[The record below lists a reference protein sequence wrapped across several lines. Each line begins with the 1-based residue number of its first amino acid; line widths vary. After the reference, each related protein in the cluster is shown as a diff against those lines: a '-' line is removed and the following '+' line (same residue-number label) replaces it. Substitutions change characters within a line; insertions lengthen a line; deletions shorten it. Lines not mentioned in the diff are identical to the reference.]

1 MVDQSKRQ
9 TLTAAIAAGAGGVL
23 CTSGRQAFA
32 QTFEIPSLDATT
44 AFLSTKINVELLIY
58 HLNFAVSAAVNIIL
72 IKKSI
77 SPSKSGEYHEKRDQW
92 TTELKELYD
101 VPDQFFGESGNNN
114 LATAVSRMMTEDYK
128 TRWNE
133 ISLRLELLVSN
144 LSSEMISNG
153 IDPNAPISANS
164 IQSLHHL
171 ERIAVAMNTDDD
183 DSNDP
188 WICRRFPFSYFC
200 Q

>member
-1 MVDQSKRQ
+1 MVDQLKRQ

-44 AFLSTKINVELLIY
+44 AILSTNIDVELLIY
-58 HLNFAVSAAVNIIL
+58 HRNFAVSAAVNIIL
-72 IKKSI
+72 INKSI
-77 SPSKSGEYHEKRDQW
+77 SPGNSGAYHKNRNQW

-101 VPDQFFGESGNNN
+101 VPYQFFGESGNKN
-114 LATAVSRMMTEDYK
+114 LATAVSRMMTEDYR
-128 TRWNE
+128 TRWTK
-133 ISLRLELLVSN
+133 ILLRLRRLVSN
-144 LSSEMISNG
+144 LSSGMNSNG

-164 IQSLHHL
+164 LQSLIHL

-200 Q
+200 E